1 MITKLRFTR
10 FVAVALSASLLA
22 SCSDPPALDVS
33 PLTPTG
39 VSQLPLSTNQLT
51 VTGIQS
57 GYEQG
62 TFTAKSVVQSYLAR
76 IATYEP
82 AYNAFTF
89 INPNA
94 VNEAREIDRMRNSCE
109 ALGPLAG
116 VPIVLKESIDLIGFP
131 STAGW
136 YRLSSQSNGVDL
148 LPTANAVVVQRLIDA
163 GAIIIGKTNIPA
175 FSDDG
180 TRANSS
186 WAGPTYNAIDKD
198 LAPGASSSG
207 TATAVAAGFA
217 PVGLAEETGGSIQNP
232 AGAQSLVS
240 IKPTFGLVPTTGVVP
255 LAGTTRDVVGP
266 IATNVRDAALVLDVI
281 AGSSTSDPKTAD
293 ADAHLPAGGYTAQL
307 SVSALQGKRIGLYG
321 PGWRS
326 VALST
331 ETTVLYEQAIDEL
344 EAQGAIVVTDPFAGS
359 GFADLA
365 LAGQPYDYRG
375 TESAAYDYT
384 QYLDG
389 LGVSSLTALKQMIG
403 VSPFDPGQPLYWY
416 VEALPTL
423 AASLQNPDVMPDLSA
438 FFTLRGDYLTT
449 FNQVVD
455 LNDLDVLVFPQ
466 TTDVIPALF
475 SSDVISETTVAAIDI
490 AGLPA
495 VTVPGGEYANG
506 APFSLI
512 FVGPLWSEAML
523 LALAYDYEQATH
535 HRIIPQLTTQ

>member
-1 MITKLRFTR
+1 MIAKLSFTKLI
-10 FVAVALSASLLA
+10 VIALSGSLLA
-22 SCSDPPALDVS
+22 SCSDPPAPDAGQ
-33 PLTPTG
+33 PPRTD
-39 VSQLPLSTNQLT
+39 VSQLPLISCQLT
-51 VTGIQS
+51 LTEMQS

-62 TFTAKSVVQSYLAR
+62 TFTAKNVVHAYLAR
-76 IATYEP
+76 IGAYES

-89 INPNA
+89 INPDA
-94 VNEAREIDRMRNSCE
+94 VDEARNIDRMRNDCE

-116 VPIVLKESIDLIGFP
+116 VPIVIKESMDFIGSP

-136 YRLSSQSNGVDL
+136 HRLSSQSNGVVL
-148 LPTANAVVVQRLIDA
+148 LPTENAIVVQRLIDA
-163 GAIIIGKTNIPA
+163 GAIILGKTNIPA

-186 WAGPTYNAIDKD
+186 WAGPTYNAVDRD

-232 AGAQSLVS
+232 AGAQSLVG

-281 AGSSTSDPKTAD
+281 AGSSTYDPKTAG
-293 ADAHLPAGGYTAQL
+293 ADAHLPAGGYTSQL

-326 VALST
+326 VALSA
-331 ETTVLYEQAIDEL
+331 ETTTLYEQAIDEL

-365 LAGQPYDYRG
+365 LAGEPYDYRG
-375 TESAAYDYT
+375 TESVAYDYT

-389 LGVSSLTALKQMIG
+389 LGVPSITALEQMIG
-403 VSPFDPGQPLYWY
+403 VSPFDPGEPLYWY

-423 AASLQNPDVMPDLSA
+423 AASLQNPGVLPDLSE
-438 FFTLRGDYLTT
+438 FFTLRASYLTT

-455 LNDLDVLVFPQ
+455 MNDLDALVFPQ

-475 SSDVISETTVAAIDI
+475 SSELISETTVSAINI

-495 VTVPGGEYANG
+495 VTVPGGVYANG

-512 FVGPLWSEAML
+512 FVGPLWSEATL

-535 HRIIPQLTTQ
+535 HRVIPQLTTQ